1 VKLIVKPAA
10 RSDILEQL
18 RYYTDTGGNDVG
30 DRFFVGIRHSLLTI
44 AQAPSAGSPRH
55 FDNPALDGLRS
66 RMVSGFESVRVY
78 YLIRD
83 ETIIVVRILHGRR
96 DLQALLSEDDGA
108 T

>member
-1 VKLIVKPAA
+1 MKLIVKPSA

-18 RYYTDTGGNDVG
+18 RYYTDAGGDDVG
-30 DRFFVGIRHSLLTI
+30 DRFFVGIRQSLSAITQTPL
-44 AQAPSAGSPRH
+44 AGSPRH

-66 RMVSGFESVRVY
+66 RVVSGFETIRVY

-83 ETIIVVRILHGRR
+83 EAIIVVRILHGRR
-96 DLQALLSEDDGA
+96 DLQALLSEDGGM